1 METTEIINEI
11 NNLPEYK
18 RILIVEQIIRYIQP
32 DNQKAILENAAEVLY
47 DDYKNDE
54 GLTEFTQLDCENFY
68 NIKKNEIMDEKI
80 EKKIL
85 KLIKDLQKRVDNIEN
100 EIEEIRDE
108 LSFGDY
114 DVEAVREKSKNA
126 FARIQETAERLQNK
140 K

>member
-54 GLTEFTQLDCENFY
+54 GLTEFTQLDCEDFY
-68 NIKKNEIMDEKI
+68 
-80 EKKIL
+80 
-85 KLIKDLQKRVDNIEN
+85 
-100 EIEEIRDE
+100 
-108 LSFGDY
+108 
-114 DVEAVREKSKNA
+114 EAK
-126 FARIQETAERLQNK
+126 
-140 K
+140 